1 MKVKEQRPRRLVLSW
16 PEGPLGFS
24 VIWGNLSDLSGHPNM
39 LYDYAEHVL
48 CLSSNSC
55 IMNEVRVVMAPSF
68 FQHTMSSSP
77 SSVTNSSSYVDL
89 LPCS

>member
-39 LYDYAEHVL
+39 LYDYAEHAP
-48 CLSSNSC
+48 CLSSNSY
-55 IMNEVRVVMAPSF
+55 IMNEVRVVMAPSL
-68 FQHTMSSSP
+68 FQHTMSSSS
-77 SSVTNSSSYVDL
+77 SSVTELQFFCGLTAV
-89 LPCS
+89 